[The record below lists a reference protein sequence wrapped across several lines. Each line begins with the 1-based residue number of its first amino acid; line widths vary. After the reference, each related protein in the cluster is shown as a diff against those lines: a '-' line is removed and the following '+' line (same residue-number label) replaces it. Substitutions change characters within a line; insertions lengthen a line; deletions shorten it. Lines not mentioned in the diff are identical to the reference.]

1 MGEVLEIPS
10 DLLQQ
15 RGKIPKSHIGKFMG
29 PCLRFRMSFWH
40 GRGRTE
46 PIFPSLHTYC
56 ARSALTACRS
66 LNSEV
71 TRSHFMWIFLDKPP
85 HLQSA
90 TLVDAARTD
99 GIHLHLSVLI
109 APSFPPSW
117 YRSHV
122 PNVTHHPPPFLVYL
136 SRPLRLRGQSMPKC
150 PPLSVIVFSLPAVS
164 NLWKNVRGL
173 TSLSHAPLRPLAF
186 ECISLPPFRFQCGV
200 NQRLIFNLMLG
211 WYLALTCR
219 QPLCLNS

>member
-1 MGEVLEIPS
+1 MKVH
-10 DLLQQ
+10 
-15 RGKIPKSHIGKFMG
+15 HI
-29 PCLRFRMSFWH
+29 S
-40 GRGRTE
+40 
-46 PIFPSLHTYC
+46 
-56 ARSALTACRS
+56 
-66 LNSEV
+66 
-71 TRSHFMWIFLDKPP
+71 FLDKPP
-85 HLQSA
+85 HSQSA

-186 ECISLPPFRFQCGV
+186 ECISLPPFRFPCGV
-200 NQRLIFNLMLG
+200 NVGMPGMVPCFYFQPLTS
-211 WYLALTCR
+211 LTCR